1 MHVGLNLIYLVPGET
16 GGMETYA
23 RELIRALR
31 EEQPDL
37 RLTAFLSREAAADS
51 AAIWT
56 DIRCVTVPVRAQRR
70 LEWVRGEQQLLP
82 RLAAAQGIE
91 LLHSLA
97 STAPVWGRFRR
108 IVTIHD
114 VLFRI
119 YPETHRG
126 PRALGMR
133 ILVPLAARR
142 SERIIAP
149 SSSTRDDLVRLLAV
163 PFDKVDVIPHGVRPP
178 SSPAPETV
186 TETRARLGVGERPV
200 ALAPSAK
207 RPHKNLGRL
216 LEAISL
222 IPADRRPVLLLPGY
236 ETPWEA
242 DLRRRAIELGIQPD
256 TRFLGWV
263 DDCELE
269 ALYAIASCVVV
280 PSLYEGFGLPVL
292 EAMSRGVPVACSDRG
307 SLGEV
312 AGGATRLF
320 DPERPQAIA
329 DAIEVL
335 LLDRA
340 EADRLRALGRSR
352 AADFTWHE
360 AARQTFASY
369 ERALARGVP
378 NRGKT
383 EPRSTARP

>member
-1 MHVGLNLIYLVPGET
+1 MHVGLNLVYLVPGET

-31 EEQPDL
+31 EEQPEL
-37 RLTAFLSREAAADS
+37 RLTAFLSREGAADS

-56 DIRCVTVPVRAQRR
+56 EIRCVTVPVRARRR

-82 RLAAAQGIE
+82 RLAAAQEID

-97 STAPVWGRFRR
+97 STAPVWGRFGR

-114 VLFRI
+114 VLYRI

-126 PRALGMR
+126 PRSLGMR

-142 SERIIAP
+142 SERIITP

-163 PFDKVDVIPHGVRPP
+163 PFDRIDVIPHGVRPP
-178 SSPAPETV
+178 SKAAPGTV
-186 TETRARLGVGERPV
+186 AETRARLGLGERAV
-200 ALAPSAK
+200 VLTASAK
-207 RPHKNLGRL
+207 RPHKNLSRL

-222 IPADRRPVLLLPGY
+222 IPVERRPVLLLPGY

-242 DLRRRAIELGIQPD
+242 ELRGFAVELGIEAD

-263 DDCELE
+263 DDDELE
-269 ALYAIASCVVV
+269 ALYAIASCAVV

-292 EAMSRGVPVACSDRG
+292 EAMSRGIPVACSDRG

-312 AGGATRLF
+312 AGGAARLF
-320 DPERPQAIA
+320 DPELPSAIA

-335 LLDRA
+335 LSDRA
-340 EADRLRALGRSR
+340 EADRLRALGWSR
-352 AADFTWHE
+352 AASFTWQE
-360 AARQTFASY
+360 AARQTISSY
-369 ERALARGVP
+369 ERALAGRAP
-378 NRGKT
+378 DR
-383 EPRSTARP
+383 